1 MQTRDLQ
8 NAERGFRL
16 ARGLPFPCSMTA
28 PTPATPANSPTMR
41 ILLVDDD
48 PEARRVLASMLTR
61 RGHAVTCA
69 EEVEEAGAILE
80 HRDYDL
86 LCVDLDLAG
95 LAGLEGLDLIAEALA
110 RRPGLRVLVETG
122 NADPAVHRA
131 CIDRGAAGVYVKGR
145 SLAELYRLVDAALAP
160 EVAS

>member
-1 MQTRDLQ
+1 
-8 NAERGFRL
+8 L
-16 ARGLPFPCSMTA
+16 ARGLRFSLVMTVA
-28 PTPATPANSPTMR
+28 TSASPAHSSTLR

-48 PEARRVLASMLTR
+48 PEARRVLASMLAR

-95 LAGLEGLDLIAEALA
+95 LAGLEGLDLIAEARA

-131 CIDRGAAGVYVKGR
+131 CVDRGAAGVYVKGR
-145 SLAELYRLVDAALAP
+145 SLAELYRLLDAALAL
-160 EVAS
+160 EAAS